1 MTISGKKDNP
11 MPDIF
16 ADYSEYYDLLYEDKP
31 YLEEALFVAGLLK
44 QYAPETEPVRTILDL
59 ACGTGR
65 HCFELEAMGYTVEGS
80 DIAEPMILR
89 AKKAAAERG
98 SSVVFHNRS
107 FQEADK
113 IGRRYDAVI
122 SMFSAIDYL
131 NSHDDLMVSLLNI
144 SGLLSPG
151 GLFVFDYWNGNAVIK
166 DFSPTRTLRKER
178 AGLEIVRNSTTQLD
192 IVQQIA
198 KVNFHFICLAD
209 GEKKHEFTEEHK
221 IRYFFFREIE
231 TYLEL
236 CGFELLHRSDF
247 LSETFS
253 PDSWNIAI
261 VARKKAE

>member
-1 MTISGKKDNP
+1 

-31 YLEEALFVAGLLK
+31 YHEEARFVEGLLK
-44 QYAPETEPVRTILDL
+44 QYAPATAPVRTILDL

-80 DIAEPMILR
+80 DIAAPMIRR
-89 AKKAAAERG
+89 AKAAAAARG
-98 SSVVFHNRS
+98 SSVVFYNHS
-107 FQEADK
+107 FQEANQ
-113 IGRRYDAVI
+113 IGKHYDAVI

-131 NSHDDLMVSLLNI
+131 TTHHDLMDSLFNINSLL
-144 SGLLSPG
+144 LPG

-166 DFSPTRTLRKER
+166 NYSPVRELRKRR
-178 AGLEIVRNSTTQLD
+178 ASLEIVRNSTTRLD
-192 IVQQIA
+192 VVQQIA
-198 KVNFHFICLAD
+198 EVNFRFICLAD
-209 GEKKHEFTEEHK
+209 GVRQHEFTEEHRV
-221 IRYFFFREIE
+221 RYFFFREIE

-247 LSETFS
+247 LAETFL

-261 VARKKAE
+261 VARKKAA